1 MNATGGGFSERQRAA
16 PSECRGRA
24 YQVYSRVGIGA
35 LDTATLGMAED
46 RINATDT
53 WFLLLKAFHDESRT
67 MMRMDLD
74 LAAMQ
79 MPSSFCSDIS
89 MVDTRTNRSK
99 WP

>member
-1 MNATGGGFSERQRAA
+1 MNATGGGFVAMQRAA

-24 YQVYSRVGIGA
+24 YQNSRVGIGA
-35 LDTATLGMAED
+35 LDTATFGMAED

-53 WFLLLKAFHDESRT
+53 WFLLLKAFHDDSRT

-79 MPSSFCSDIS
+79 MSSSFCSDIS